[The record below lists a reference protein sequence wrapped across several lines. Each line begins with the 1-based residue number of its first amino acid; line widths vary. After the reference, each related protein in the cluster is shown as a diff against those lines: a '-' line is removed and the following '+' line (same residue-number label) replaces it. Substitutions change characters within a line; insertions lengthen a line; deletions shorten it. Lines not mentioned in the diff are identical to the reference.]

1 MAKFPRFTHT
11 ASESIPPKTKPKRG
25 QRRARRRGFQRPGI
39 KHLPGS
45 EGRWWLIER
54 GERDATAHANAL
66 AHQLLERH
74 GVLTREAVMN
84 ESIEGGF
91 SKIYPVLKILEE
103 RGRVRRGYFVD
114 GLGPSQFCS
123 TGR

>member
-1 MAKFPRFTHT
+1 M
-11 ASESIPPKTKPKRG
+11 
-25 QRRARRRGFQRPGI
+25 
-39 KHLPGS
+39 
-45 EGRWWLIER
+45 IER

-114 GLGPSQFCS
+114 GLGPSQFRLPGAEDRLRREAEEERNHGLSRIRSRQCLWCCPPVA
-123 TGR
+123 